1 LKKLVS
7 LVIVLFALLIVE
19 SGVIVAVY
27 PRPGNPTNRVV
38 EFSRTSQETLTV
50 PYDKFNWPIANN
62 SDYSLK
68 TNYDGSWIVS
78 ILSQLVTSSTSH
90 DLQTEAQIALGPE
103 APSERA
109 LTPTI
114 IVQERA
120 DGLLRVEY
128 FAQNWPNSYGL
139 LLYNS
144 TSPGWLET
152 RNVTLKFVSFGP
164 AAAVNPQLAPR
175 PNGNLTLMIGN
186 KVVVDSYPIGWASLS
201 SVYVYGLQGSTFRSG
216 SVEMTFYGIKPK
228 S

>member
-1 LKKLVS
+1 M
-7 LVIVLFALLIVE
+7 
-19 SGVIVAVY
+19 AVY
-27 PRPGNPTNRVV
+27 PRSGNPANRVV
-38 EFSRTSQETLTV
+38 EYSRTSQETLTV
-50 PYDKFNWPIANN
+50 PYDKFNSPITNN
-62 SDYSLK
+62 TDYSLK
-68 TNYDGSWIVS
+68 SDYGGSWIVS
-78 ILSQLVTSSTSH
+78 IYSQLVASSANR
-90 DLQTEAQIALGPE
+90 DLQPEAQIALGPE

-144 TSPGWLET
+144 SSPGWLES

-186 KVVVDSYPIGWASLS
+186 KVYLDNYPIGWATLS
-201 SVYVYGLQGSTFRSG
+201 SLYAYGLQGPSFQSG
-216 SVEMTFYGIKPK
+216 SIEMTFYGIKQK